1 MVTFCPNIFVLVYL
15 NRTRQLSQTLL
26 RKGIENIQRAYRRQI
41 QFRRWHPKGSFSSFG
56 DRDSHGNTWLTAF
69 VMKSFCQV
77 KLLNVSAEIVD
88 TSVVETGLEWLS
100 SKQRLLGDFQEDGGR
115 PHFSVKGPREY
126 QCSLTAFVTIAF
138 LECSSRT
145 TLVRMLVRSDT

>member
-56 DRDSHGNTWLTAF
+56 DRDSHGNTWLVFLQF
-69 VMKSFCQV
+69 VV
-77 KLLNVSAEIVD
+77 YLIENR
-88 TSVVETGLEWLS
+88 LS
-100 SKQRLLGDFQEDGGR
+100 DFV
-115 PHFSVKGPREY
+115 H
-126 QCSLTAFVTIAF
+126 A
-138 LECSSRT
+138 
-145 TLVRMLVRSDT
+145 